1 MGGRLS
7 AFSQEELDEY
17 RELTYLSEHEICSVF
32 KRFKQLA
39 PEIITTKRD
48 ARLPKET
55 ILKIPDLACNPFRE
69 RICKVFS
76 GSGDGAMDFDDVLD
90 MMSVFSIN
98 APRSVKVN
106 YAFKVYDFNEDGL
119 ICRDD
124 IRKVVQGLCGE
135 REWGK
140 GNLEKIVDNFFKE
153 ADMDDD
159 QHLDFGEFENMMAK
173 SPDFITSFRF
183 K

>member
-76 GSGDGAMDFDDVLD
+76 GSCARFM
-90 MMSVFSIN
+90 
-98 APRSVKVN
+98 
-106 YAFKVYDFNEDGL
+106 
-119 ICRDD
+119 
-124 IRKVVQGLCGE
+124 
-135 REWGK
+135 WGK
-140 GNLEKIVDNFFKE
+140 RMGKREP
-153 ADMDDD
+153 
-159 QHLDFGEFENMMAK
+159 GED
-173 SPDFITSFRF
+173 SRQLLQRS
-183 K
+183 